1 MKKKGSKSLT
11 LKEMERA
18 KTLLALGNT
27 YNAVAVKMG
36 RDPKT
41 IKKYAVDPCV
51 AVEIAETKK
60 QLAEQFKE
68 LANRMLTSISD
79 EDIHKINAY
88 QRTVAAGI
96 ATDKMRLLRDQ
107 STGNID
113 VHVQVQKLEQELR
126 EIEQLEKIAG

>member
-11 LKEMERA
+11 LKEMQRA

-27 YNAVAVKMG
+27 YNAVAVEMG

-41 IKKYAVDPCV
+41 IKKYAVDPYV
-51 AVEIAETKK
+51 AVEIIETKK
-60 QLAEQFKE
+60 QLADQFKE
-68 LANRMLTSISD
+68 LAERLLDSISD
-79 EDIHKINAY
+79 EDIQKINAY

-96 ATDKMRLLRDQ
+96 ATDKMRLLREQ
-107 STGNID
+107 STENID

-126 EIEQLEKIAG
+126 EIERLEKIAE